1 MATKESSK
9 STWLEMTPKTITALR
24 KRSEKGM
31 SLKDFLAEAEHIAGE
46 SLIASWVAS
55 GHTTFDAILGR
66 MDQER
71 LYRDTAVAQSYVEDS
86 VARPVVP
93 EQDDI
98 PF

>member
-1 MATKESSK
+1 MTTKESSK
-9 STWLEMTPKTITALR
+9 STWLEMTPSTIAGLR
-24 KRSEKGM
+24 RRSEKGM
-31 SLKDFLAEAEHIAGE
+31 GLKDFLAEAEHIAGE
-46 SLIASWVAS
+46 SLVASWIAS
-55 GHTTFDAILGR
+55 GHTTFDAILTK

-71 LYRDTAVAQSYVEDS
+71 VYRASAVAQSHAEDT